1 MSGYKSWCITIR
13 PKCGVGIGSPLEIA
27 FDKWIKKCK
36 GGAYTFEKEGA
47 ERHIHAQVFYD
58 EGKLKQ
64 NIKKSLIRHVQNE
77 NTDPDWSPSSAKVLG
92 GGIRIAYNANFIEN
106 YMSKDLQGGAY
117 PYINIPDDE
126 ESYYPSEEEQKTVKE
141 DAQSRNPFMLK
152 MKRIWIAECQG
163 IVPSPISVAEFLQRL
178 LIEDRISGLMNARSR
193 IEQRNILYSILSKDK
208 TGDLYMT
215 KLEYE
220 GKCQNGDPS
229 NPQNTKWKKIL
240 GMD

>member
-13 PKCGVGIGSPLEIA
+13 PKGGVGIGSPLEIA

-64 NIKKSLIRHVQNE
+64 NIKKGLIRHVQNE

-92 GGIRIAYNANFIEN
+92 GGIRIAYNGNFIEN
-106 YMSKDLQGGAY
+106 YMAKDLQGGAY
-117 PYINIPDDE
+117 PYINIPEDE
-126 ESYYPSEEEQKTVKE
+126 ESYYPSQEEQKTVKE

-152 MKRIWIAECQG
+152 IKRIWIAECVG
-163 IVPSPISVAEFLQRL
+163 ITPTPISVAKFLQRL
-178 LIEDRISGLMNARSR
+178 FVEDRIPYLLNKRSR
-193 IEQRNILYSILSKDK
+193 IEQRDGVLNYILKCK
-208 TGDLYMT
+208 MGDLYMT
-215 KLEYE
+215 KEEFSFMLEH
-220 GKCQNGDPS
+220 GDYDL
-229 NPQNTKWKKIL
+229 NNVKKDGL
-240 GMD
+240 GDLD